1 MIITFDGHSGA
12 GKTTQASKI
21 ASLLNL
27 KRVVLTSL
35 IRITSEFYVGAVERF
50 PWELSFDNVLRNL
63 SIFRGMQQGQRG
75 WNKGFVL
82 DDDFFKVLVE
92 FRRSKEKAEILNLF
106 RKALVIENGREPDAS
121 FYLHVDSA
129 ERQTRRI
136 YRDQKDSPNIYHVD
150 EIKISNTAAPQEHEH
165 FNFWEWLASEVPY
178 LHIIDGT
185 QDEETVTSDIVT
197 ILGERRL
204 LIN

>member
-12 GKTTQASKI
+12 GKTTQANKI
-21 ASLLNL
+21 AALLNL
-27 KRVVLTSL
+27 KYVVLTPL
-35 IRITSEFYVGAVERF
+35 RKIISEFYVEAVERF
-50 PWELSFDNVLRNL
+50 PWDLSFDNVLRNL
-63 SIFRGMQQGQRG
+63 STFRGMQQGRRG

-92 FRRSKEKAEILNLF
+92 FHGSQEKVEILNLF
-106 RKALVIENGREPDAS
+106 RKALVIDNGREPDAS

-129 ERQTRRI
+129 ERETRRI
-136 YRDQKDSPNIYHVD
+136 YRDQKDSPNIYHID
-150 EIKISNTAAPQEHEH
+150 EIKISNTSTPQEHEH
-165 FNFWEWLASEVPY
+165 FKFWEWLASEVPY

-197 ILGERRL
+197 ILGEKGIL
-204 LIN
+204 TN